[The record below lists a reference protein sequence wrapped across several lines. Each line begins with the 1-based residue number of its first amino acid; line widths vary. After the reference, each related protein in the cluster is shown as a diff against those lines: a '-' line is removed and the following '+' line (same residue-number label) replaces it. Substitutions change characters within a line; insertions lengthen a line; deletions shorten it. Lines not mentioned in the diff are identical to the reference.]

1 MIRREGR
8 SEKQGEKRICFF
20 ALFSLVIGVITM
32 IQNVKL
38 MQRVLNR
45 KDFILEYLKMCFTQ
59 FSFGSATM
67 PESFFQKI
75 SAM

>member
-1 MIRREGR
+1 
-8 SEKQGEKRICFF
+8 
-20 ALFSLVIGVITM
+20 M

-75 SAM
+75 SAMWNTKIGK